1 MDDRILKYIEH
12 KKLYYEELEEAAKIT
27 PEEEKI
33 RDLCL
38 AASDAINKCDI
49 ILYKFSKFVSYF
61 YKCK

>member
-38 AASDAINKCDI
+38 ATSDAIKNVIFQSFGQK
-49 ILYKFSKFVSYF
+49 LMN
-61 YKCK
+61 

>member
-38 AASDAINKCDI
+38 AT
-49 ILYKFSKFVSYF
+49 
-61 YKCK
+61 